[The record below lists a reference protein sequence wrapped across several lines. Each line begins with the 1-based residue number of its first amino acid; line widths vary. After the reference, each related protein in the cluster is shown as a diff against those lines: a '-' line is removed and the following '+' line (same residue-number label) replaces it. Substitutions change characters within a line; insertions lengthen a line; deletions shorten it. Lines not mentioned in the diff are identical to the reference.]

1 MRHLFVSRERVVQ
14 QEYRHL
20 LVFRLTGAVVICAA
34 IAQIPIIV
42 NVLLIYKRFHEGSL
56 RQGELVA
63 EASRLQTQNLPLV
76 EIRQRIGQIRQ
87 WEPILQSRI
96 PVSALLQTIER
107 AIPPEAVL
115 DNILV
120 EADDFEQAQ
129 VPGGI
134 YRIPRVY
141 RLVIQG
147 VDRSRTSAT
156 PELFAS
162 NLQKLLPAG
171 SELVRADR
179 LSGNTDGLT
188 PFVVQFSVKPSG
200 NYFGLGLKKI
210 AEPESL

>member
-1 MRHLFVSRERVVQ
+1 MRHLFVSRERVVL

-42 NVLLIYKRFHEGSL
+42 NVLLINKRFHEGSL

-76 EIRQRIGQIRQ
+76 EIHQRIGQIRQ

-120 EADDFEQAQ
+120 ETDDFERTQ

-147 VDRSRTSAT
+147 VDRSQTSAT

-171 SELVRADR
+171 SELVRADQ